1 MDRKIIYL
9 DNNATTCVAPEV
21 FEAMKPY
28 LCEFYGNPS
37 SIHRFGG
44 SVASAL
50 EDARRSVA
58 ELLGAEYRDKDGNA
72 TEIIFTSCGT
82 EGDNA
87 AINAAIAALPER
99 KKIVTTAVE
108 HPAVLHYCEE
118 LESKGF
124 TVEKIG
130 VNARGQL
137 DMAALTAA
145 VDENTAVVSAM
156 WGNNET
162 GTIFPVAEIAGIAH
176 AKGAYFHTD
185 AVQAAGK
192 IPVNAAACQADF
204 IAISGHKLHAPKGV
218 GALYIRR
225 GIPFTPLICGGHQER
240 SRRGGTE
247 NVASIVGLGKA
258 CQIAKA
264 GLDAEYAKL
273 KSMRD
278 AFEAK
283 LLATIPQ
290 IRINGDLDNRL
301 PGTSSVS
308 FECIEGESIL
318 MLLDVFGI
326 CASSGSACTTGSLE
340 PSHVLR
346 AMGVPYS
353 AAHGTIRFSLSRYN
367 TMEELDFVVEKL
379 PPIIARLREI
389 SPFWEGKK

>member
-192 IPVNAAACQADF
+192 VPVNVAACQANF
-204 IAISGHKLHAPKGV
+204 IAISGHKLHARLQP
-218 GALYIRR
+218 RR
-225 GIPFTPLICGGHQER
+225 
-240 SRRGGTE
+240 
-247 NVASIVGLGKA
+247 
-258 CQIAKA
+258 
-264 GLDAEYAKL
+264 YA
-273 KSMRD
+273 
-278 AFEAK
+278 
-283 LLATIPQ
+283 I
-290 IRINGDLDNRL
+290 
-301 PGTSSVS
+301 
-308 FECIEGESIL
+308 
-318 MLLDVFGI
+318 
-326 CASSGSACTTGSLE
+326 
-340 PSHVLR
+340 
-346 AMGVPYS
+346 
-353 AAHGTIRFSLSRYN
+353 
-367 TMEELDFVVEKL
+367 
-379 PPIIARLREI
+379 
-389 SPFWEGKK
+389 